1 MKAIYTI
8 FIITGLIGGAY
19 YWIVG
24 DSVSA
29 SFGYLFAYVSNI
41 ARMQRKIQE
50 NQLRIAKILKDIV
63 NLK

>member
-19 YWIVG
+19 
-24 DSVSA
+24 SA